1 MAAWTTRDMRR
12 AAGLARE
19 ELLPGLGGDEVPR
32 ANVLPGLDGDEVSK
46 ADVLGDLEVD
56 ELPALLP
63 LGLADAN
70 PCASRLRMPLDSVP
84 TRTSLPPG
92 RALVG
97 VLSIARRIDVGLGV
111 CPITRR

>member
-1 MAAWTTRDMRR
+1 LDLELLAMAAWTTRDMRR

-32 ANVLPGLDGDEVSK
+32 ADVLPSLDGDEVSK
-46 ADVLGDLEVD
+46 ADV
-56 ELPALLP
+56 
-63 LGLADAN
+63 
-70 PCASRLRMPLDSVP
+70 
-84 TRTSLPPG
+84 RTSLPPE

>member
-1 MAAWTTRDMRR
+1 LDFELLAMAAWTTRDMRR
-12 AAGLARE
+12 TAGLARE
-19 ELLPGLGGDEVPR
+19 ELLPGLGGDEVSR
-32 ANVLPGLDGDEVSK
+32 

-56 ELPALLP
+56 ELPTLLP
-63 LGLADAN
+63 LGLADAD
-70 PCASRLRMPLDSVP
+70 PCPSRLRMPLDSVP
-84 TRTSLPPG
+84 TRISLPPG